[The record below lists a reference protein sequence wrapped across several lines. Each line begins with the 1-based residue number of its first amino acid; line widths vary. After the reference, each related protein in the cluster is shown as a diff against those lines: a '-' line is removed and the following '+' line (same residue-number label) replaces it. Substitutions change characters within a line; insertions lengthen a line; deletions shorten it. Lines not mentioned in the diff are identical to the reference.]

1 MRFTAVF
8 IKEAIL
14 ISRDKRALFLTII
27 FPVFMLFL
35 YTYGVSFDIEE
46 IEVAVLDNSQSETSR
61 EIIHK
66 FNSSRY
72 LEVKYNVSSYDEI
85 EELLIKSDI
94 TLAFIF
100 PPELEG
106 NIKIGRDVSIQ
117 VIANGSDANTA
128 KVALGYQAAIFGSY
142 GVELVEKILTTRGLQ
157 NIPIPKVTER
167 TRLWYNP
174 ELKSTLFVAPGVIA
188 IVSMLLGSLL
198 TATSLV
204 REKESGTI
212 EMLASTPIKPID
224 LILGKIT
231 PYIIVAFVDV
241 IIVIILAHFV
251 LDVPIMGSIPLLLL
265 GSLLFLVCAL
275 GIGLFASSVTS
286 SISGAQ
292 FVVILISLLPS
303 ILLSGF
309 IFPIESM
316 PRAVQLI
323 TYIVPARYFIVIL
336 RGIFLKGIGFEVLW
350 PQFLFLT
357 VFGMLLT
364 IMSIKRFQKKL
375 D

>member
-1 MRFTAVF
+1 MRFGAVF
-8 IKEAIL
+8 IKEAIM
-14 ISRDKRALFLTII
+14 ISRDKRALFLIFI

-46 IEVAVLDNSQSETSR
+46 INVAVLDYSQSATSR
-61 EIIHK
+61 NIIHK

-72 LEVKYNVSSYDEI
+72 LDVRYNVRSYDDI
-85 EELLIKSDI
+85 EKLLVSSNII
-94 TLAFIF
+94 LAFIF
-100 PPELEG
+100 PPELEKDIQTG
-106 NIKIGRDVSIQ
+106 QKASVQ

-128 KVALGYQAAIFGSY
+128 SVALGYQAAIFSSY
-142 GVELVEKILTTRGLQ
+142 GIELMQANLNTAGMQHLA
-157 NIPIPKVTER
+157 IPKVTER

-174 ELKSTLFVAPGVIA
+174 ELNSTYFIAPGVIA

-224 LILGKIT
+224 LVLGKVA
-231 PYIIVAFVDV
+231 PYIIIAFIDV
-241 IIVIILAHFV
+241 IIVVLLAHFG
-251 LDVPIMGSIPLLLL
+251 LKVPIVGSVPLLLL
-265 GSLLFLVCAL
+265 GAFLFLICAL
-275 GIGLFASSVTS
+275 GIGLFASSVTGT
-286 SISGAQ
+286 ISAAQ
-292 FVVILISLLPS
+292 FVVVLMSLLPS

-316 PRAVQLI
+316 PKAVQAI

-336 RGIFLKGIGFEVLW
+336 RGIFLKGIGFNILW
-350 PQFLFLT
+350 PQYLFLA
-357 VFGMLLT
+357 VFGSMITFL
-364 IMSIKRFQKKL
+364 SIKKIKKKL